1 MRSSAG
7 LVAGGYQWSPASRA
21 TRMPGGRGGKARIMR
36 RFARDG
42 YRRILT
48 PRSGGQ
54 DRPAQVS
61 DLGQRDALLT
71 LIFAAAVLVRGLAD
85 FVGLEEDHLRNA
97 LVGVDFRG
105 QRRGVGKLQRDIAF
119 PLGLERRDVD
129 DDAAA
134 GVRALAQTNCEHIS
148 GDAEVLHRAG
158 ERKRVRRD
166 DAPITAEVDKGLVV
180 EILRI

>member
-7 LVAGGYQWSPASRA
+7 PVAGGCQWSSPTRA
-21 TRMPGGRGGKARIMR
+21 TSMPGGPGGKSRIMR

-42 YRRILT
+42 YRRVPT
-48 PRSGGQ
+48 PRSGAH

-85 FVGLEEDHLRNA
+85 LVGLEEDDLRDA
-97 LVGVDFRG
+97 LVGVDLRR
-105 QRRGVGKLQRDIAF
+105 QRSRVGKLQRDIAF
-119 PLGLERRDVD
+119 PLRLERRDVD

-148 GDAEVLHRAG
+148 GDAKVLHGAG
-158 ERKRVRRD
+158 ERKRVRGD
-166 DAPITAEVDKGLVV
+166 DAPIAPEVYK
-180 EILRI
+180 